1 MCTAVKEQW
10 VDLIAFLCCYCNIVP
25 SPKLYMFAFPTNCF
39 YFVYCLF
46 SHRVCFSNS
55 LAERENSDAISNE
68 TTEGEPRS
76 KGCYALTLVILK
88 RLSWTCSP
96 YSVSCRLKKKVCK
109 GKYHTEDVPVNKSIS
124 PAQTYAFVPVVEW
137 LQRTRTGMFILMI
150 FKQNVVWIII
160 FNRKVEKQEEN
171 SAQVQCVKSKLLA
184 YQNIN
189 LKINVQQFIW
199 ELN

>member
-1 MCTAVKEQW
+1 MCTTIKEQW
-10 VDLIAFLCCYCNIVP
+10 VDLP

-46 SHRVCFSNS
+46 SHRVCFYNS

-96 YSVSCRLKKKVCK
+96 NSVSCRLKKKVCK
-109 GKYHTEDVPVNKSIS
+109 GKYHTADVPVNKSIS
-124 PAQTYAFVPVVEW
+124 PAQTYAFVPVAEW

-150 FKQNVVWIII
+150 TNLNKMLSESSFSI
-160 FNRKVEKQEEN
+160 EK
-171 SAQVQCVKSKLLA
+171 
-184 YQNIN
+184 
-189 LKINVQQFIW
+189 
-199 ELN
+199 

>member
-1 MCTAVKEQW
+1 MPLGLRNSYCLNKLWIWCVSAIKEQW

-137 LQRTRTGMFILMI
+137 LQRCLF
-150 FKQNVVWIII
+150 W
-160 FNRKVEKQEEN
+160 
-171 SAQVQCVKSKLLA
+171 
-184 YQNIN
+184 
-189 LKINVQQFIW
+189 W
-199 ELN
+199 